1 MLRKLFSRYLPTA
14 ESLRQNRSLRWLG
27 PLLHRP
33 WLWHFNR
40 RTVAMGVGIGVFFG
54 FLIPV
59 LQIAFA
65 AILAIALRANLPVAA
80 AATLVSNPFTYAP
93 IGVAAYKVGS
103 ALLGERPNDVDAKV
117 VEQGVKD
124 ATTPT
129 AVTDAVERS
138 WWQRFAGV
146 GKPLMLGLSVFAVVG
161 GVSAYFAT
169 LLVWRLAVVL
179 RMRRRRKRARAS
191 LGKL

>member
-1 MLRKLFSRYLPTA
+1 MPRKPFSRYLPTA
-14 ESLRQNRSLRWLG
+14 ESLRGNRSLRWLG

-65 AILAIALRANLPVAA
+65 AVLAIALRANLPVAA
-80 AATLVSNPFTYAP
+80 VATLVSNPFTYAP

-103 ALLGERPNDVDAKV
+103 ALLGERPNEVDEKV
-117 VEQGVKD
+117 VEQGVQD
-124 ATTPT
+124 AAT
-129 AVTDAVERS
+129 AVTEVVEPS

-146 GKPLMLGLSVFAVVG
+146 GKPLMLGLAIFAVVG

-169 LLVWRLAVVL
+169 LLVWRVAVVL
-179 RMRRRRKRARAS
+179 RLRRRRARAAP
-191 LGKL
+191 